1 MYEGGGGAACTTVPA
16 MAALAGHSSTE
27 REKERPEY
35 M

>member
-1 MYEGGGGAACTTVPA
+1 MREEGAACTTVPA